1 MIRRRPDLLAL
12 IVALVGTLI
21 IVAVFIS
28 DLILSRERELAEGEQ
43 RVRHF
48 GIMLGE
54 HTART
59 FEAVD
64 ILLREIANDLS
75 ENHTGWH
82 DWDPKRGWEYLA
94 QRHSRSL
101 PQLRDL
107 ILFDGTGQQ
116 HFISTYFPSPRINV
130 RDRPYFAAL
139 ENGDAAASF
148 GPYIGRNSGRYTYA
162 LVRRIHDGKQNFA
175 GAAFAAI
182 EPAYFQDFCWA
193 NRLADDFESVVI
205 NRKGQIATSCR
216 PTDVSQ
222 QSPLLGA
229 LAVDALYGGQ
239 LRGWLPAS
247 GTARNAGLIVSVSP
261 VPDFPDLSVLTVV
274 PESSLLHTWRAH
286 LQQLGTLA
294 FLLSFVLLVGALLVR
309 RQVQEMHVTTDELAA
324 SHSLLEERVRAATVE
339 LSAQKDEAE
348 RASRAKSR
356 FLAAASHDLRQPL
369 HALALFAADLLR
381 QVRRGNSDELAH
393 TAEQI
398 STSAGAL
405 GEMLDSLLDISR
417 LDVAG
422 IQPEIRA
429 FALNPM
435 LERLAVSFRRAAVDR
450 DQALIFHPTALW
462 VESDPLMVERMVA
475 NLISNALRYTP
486 AGGRILVAV
495 RRRDGKLLIEVRD
508 NGSGIAPEHQ
518 AEIFAE
524 FYQVGNAAREQGK
537 GLGLGLSI
545 VDRLARALAIEVRLR
560 SAIGRGTTF
569 GLLLTP
575 AAPRTEVSQ
584 LAPSEQPA
592 AIHFIGDDDDLLAA
606 LGLAVSWNYATS
618 HEPRPDGRA
627 PADYGQ
633 QILVTVPGL
642 AEAVRYAVPETTPV
656 IVLGDAR
663 ETRLPEG
670 VYPLP
675 TPLRPA
681 KLRALLVQLQK
692 TRAKSIP

>member
-12 IVALVGTLI
+12 IVALVGTL
-21 IVAVFIS
+21 VVAAVFIS
-28 DLILSRERELAEGEQ
+28 DLMLSRERELAQGER
-43 RVRHF
+43 RVQHF

-64 ILLREIANDLS
+64 ILLREIASDLS
-75 ENHTGWH
+75 ENHADWH

-94 QRHSRSL
+94 QRHSRTL

-107 ILFDGTGQQ
+107 ILFDNTGQQ

-130 RDRPYFAAL
+130 RDRPYFVAL
-139 ENGDAAASF
+139 EHGDTAATF

-162 LVRRIHDGKQNFA
+162 LARRIHDGKQNFA

-205 NRKGQIATSCR
+205 NRKGQIVASCR
-216 PTDVSQ
+216 PTDLSQ

-229 LAVDALYGGQ
+229 FAVDALYGGK
-239 LRGWLPAS
+239 LRGWLPAT
-247 GTARNAGLIVSVSP
+247 GTFRNEGLIVSVSP
-261 VPDFPDLSVLTVV
+261 VPDFADLSVLTVI
-274 PESSLLHTWRAH
+274 PEASLLHTWRAH
-286 LQQLGTLA
+286 LEQLGTLA
-294 FLLSFVLLVGALLVR
+294 FLVTFVLLVGALLVR
-309 RQVQEMHVTTDELAA
+309 RQVREMHEMTDELAA
-324 SHSLLEERVRAATVE
+324 SHDLLEERVRAATAE
-339 LSAQKDEAE
+339 LSTQKDEAE
-348 RASRAKSR
+348 RSSRAKSR

-381 QVRRGNSDELAH
+381 QVRSGNTGNLAQ
-393 TAEQI
+393 TAGQI
-398 STSAGAL
+398 STSAGTL

-435 LERLAVSFRRAAVDR
+435 LERLAASFRRAAVDR
-450 DQALIFHPTALW
+450 DQALIFQPTAQW
-462 VESDPLMVERMVA
+462 AESDPHMVERMVA

-495 RRRDGKLLIEVRD
+495 RRRAGKLLIEVRD
-508 NGSGIAPEHQ
+508 NGPGIAPEHQ

-524 FYQVGNAAREQGK
+524 FYQIGNAAREQGK

-545 VDRLARALAIEVRLR
+545 VDRLARALDIEVRLR
-560 SAIGRGTTF
+560 SAVGRGTTF
-569 GLLLTP
+569 GLLLKA

-584 LAPSEQPA
+584 LAHSEQPA
-592 AIHFIGDDDDLLAA
+592 AVHFIGEGDNLLAA
-606 LGLAVSWNYATS
+606 LSLAVSWNYSIS
-618 HEPRPDGRA
+618 HEPAPGRRS
-627 PADYGQ
+627 PEDYRHMV
-633 QILVTVPGL
+633 LVTIPGL
-642 AEAVRYAVPETTPV
+642 AEAVRYAAPEATPV

-663 ETRLPEG
+663 ETHLPEG

-675 TPLRPA
+675 MPLRPA
-681 KLRALLVQLQK
+681 KLRALLGQLQK
-692 TRAKSIP
+692 TLAKSMP